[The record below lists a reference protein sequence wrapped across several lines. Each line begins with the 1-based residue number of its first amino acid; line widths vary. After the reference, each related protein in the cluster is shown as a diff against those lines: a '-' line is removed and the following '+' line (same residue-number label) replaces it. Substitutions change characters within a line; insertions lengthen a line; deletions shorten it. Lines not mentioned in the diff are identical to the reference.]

1 MLAFAFISR
10 TYRAP
15 ETGLAKKQL
24 RPLKLRL
31 IKLELSL
38 HSSKKPIGL
47 SVALLLGALT
57 CGGLGRAQQKPNL
70 DPIELVRQASRNE
83 IKASDVTHY
92 AMFKDTTQYKD
103 HSITKEIVRTPQG
116 GLTTTLLING
126 HPLTSDERKKNN
138 EKLEKFAHD
147 TDARRKRREA
157 NKAEDK
163 RAETMLTSLP
173 DAFLYTY
180 AGTDRGPK
188 GEELVHL
195 KFRPNPNFVPP
206 NHETAIYQ
214 GMQGDLTID
223 RNAMRIAKIDGSLF
237 KDVDFG
243 WGILG
248 KMYKGGRFIIV
259 QRDVGGGDWE
269 EVEETL
275 QFNGKILML
284 KPLTIWSTETMTD
297 FRPVPPDITTTQA
310 LDLLNKSSELIAD
323 GNAGETRQA
332 QNNPK

>member
-1 MLAFAFISR
+1 LHNSR
-10 TYRAP
+10 
-15 ETGLAKKQL
+15 
-24 RPLKLRL
+24 
-31 IKLELSL
+31 
-38 HSSKKPIGL
+38 KPVGL
-47 SVALLLGALT
+47 SVVLLLAALT
-57 CGGLGRAQQKPNL
+57 CGVPGRAQQKPNM
-70 DPIELVRQASRNE
+70 DPLELVRRASKNE
-83 IKASDVTHY
+83 IKAGDVTHY

-126 HPLTSDERKKNN
+126 HPLTPEERKKNN
-138 EKLEKFAHD
+138 EKLDKYAHD
-147 TDARRKRREA
+147 ADARRKRREA
-157 NKAEDK
+157 NKADDK

-180 AGTDRGPK
+180 AGTDRGPN

-195 KFRPNPNFVPP
+195 KFKPNPNFIPP

-223 RNAMRIAKIDGSLF
+223 RNALRIAKIDGTLF

-248 KMYKGGRFIIV
+248 RMYKGGRFVIV

-284 KPLTIWSTETMTD
+284 KSLTIWSSETMTD